1 MRAKG
6 ILGRGTLAQPPD
18 AKDATAKSVDLLA
31 SHAGGLGFTI
41 GHILE
46 AVRDEVESDKRKT
59 AH

>member
-1 MRAKG
+1 MKAKG
-6 ILGRGTLAQPPD
+6 ILGRGTLAQTSK
-18 AKDATAKSVDLLA
+18 AADATVNSLDLRA